1 MNTVELEYLLDL
13 EILGI
18 DLSPYTEEELDALH
32 YVGRIVR
39 NLKLMNELL
48 RVQFN
53 GKTSGCQSDIT
64 SSTLV
69 TRSILW

>member
-1 MNTVELEYLLDL
+1 MDTVELEYLLDL

-48 RVQFN
+48 RV
-53 GKTSGCQSDIT
+53 
-64 SSTLV
+64 
-69 TRSILW
+69 